1 MDVRV
6 RLSADLIQ
14 HVGKT
19 HLTMRLSDGATV
31 ADLMSRLR
39 NQYPSLTDRLEMAVP
54 FVAGRHASQTEPLAD
69 GQEVAFLLPI
79 AGGGR

>member
-19 HLTMRLSDGATV
+19 HLTMRLPDDATV
-31 ADLMSRLR
+31 ADLMSHLR
-39 NQYPSLTDRLEMAVP
+39 NEYPSLTDRLEMAVP
-54 FVAGRHASQTEPLAD
+54 MKRQDDEAVWLKARDP
-69 GQEVAFLLPI
+69 
-79 AGGGR
+79 R